1 MHNELVQRERLLEW
15 KKNLETRA
23 DNTVTINLR
32 NYTNRNKFYN
42 NRLRIDILRVWIYII
57 LEKIKTGEKHPIDNM
72 RRRITQ

>member
-1 MHNELVQRERLLEW
+1 MFYYNYQVNRCKQLHNELVQRERLLEW

-42 NRLRIDILRVWIYII
+42 NRLRIDILRV
-57 LEKIKTGEKHPIDNM
+57 
-72 RRRITQ
+72 